1 MSGWSMVWLA
11 PVCLSSGGRSA
22 VSRIMGTPSVAASTT
37 AGNPLATAVP
47 EVVIQAAGRPA
58 ARAYPSAANA
68 LPRSSKWMRLL
79 ASLFSASAAT
89 RGVERDPGATQKKST
104 PLRTS
109 SSTMREA
116 QRRLARGVSLGV
128 KPEHPGEVADLL
140 LDLRPLAFGNGPLD
154 DPRTREKREP
164 VPPHEPGPDP
174 DGEFG
179 GVRPDP
185 AYRSG
190 VPSPVEGLERP
201 DLLQRLP
208 DGVPADGRRGMQR
221 AQHVGV
227 SDALAERPANLG
239 DQVPPARQLHLGDS
253 LLYLELVAEWAER
266 LRDTDADVL
275 VLGLV
280 FLAPE
285 QLVAQLYV
293 VPLRR
298 AAGPGPGH
306 GFALYGASLAPI
318 EALGGRAHKGRPL
331 LGLDVEVEA
340 AGRGPFEALG
350 EQGRIHP
357 SLEDE
362 LRPSGENHLVQAS
375 LREGR
380 ERPLHAA
387 PPS

>member
-1 MSGWSMVWLA
+1 MSGWSMVWFA
-11 PVCLSSGGRSA
+11 PVWRSSGGLSA
-22 VSRIMGTPSVAASTT
+22 VSRTMGTPSVAASTT
-37 AGNPLATAVP
+37 AGSPLATAVP
-47 EVVIQAAGRPA
+47 EVVIQAAGRPV
-58 ARAYPSAANA
+58 ARAQPRAAKA
-68 LPRSSKWMRLL
+68 VPRSSKWMRLL
-79 ASLFSASAAT
+79 ALSLAASAAT
-89 RGVERDPGATQKKST
+89 RGVERDPGATQKCST
-104 PLRTS
+104 PVRRS

-140 LDLRPLAFGNGPLD
+140 LDLRPLALGDGPLD
-154 DPRTREKREP
+154 DPRTRVKREP

-185 AYRSG
+185 SHRSG

-285 QLVAQLYV
+285 QLVAQLGV
-293 VPLRR
+293 VRLRC
-298 AAGPGPGH
+298 AAGPGPCH
-306 GFALYGASLAPI
+306 GLALYGASLASEEP
-318 EALGGRAHKGRPL
+318 LGGGANERRPL
-331 LGLDVEVEA
+331 LRLDVEVEA
-340 AGRGPFEALG
+340 VGRQFTQTLG
-350 EQGRIHP
+350 EQGRI
-357 SLEDE
+357 
-362 LRPSGENHLVQAS
+362 Q
-375 LREGR
+375 
-380 ERPLHAA
+380 
-387 PPS
+387 